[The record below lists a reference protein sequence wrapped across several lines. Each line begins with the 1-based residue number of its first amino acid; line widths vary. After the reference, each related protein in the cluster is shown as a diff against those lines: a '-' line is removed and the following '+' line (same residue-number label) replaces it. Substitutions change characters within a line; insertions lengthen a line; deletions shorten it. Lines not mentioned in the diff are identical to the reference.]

1 MDGEESFRANTDR
14 GSAASLFAFSNLS
27 SFHPLGCKSSSTSR
41 SEQCAACERRA
52 LCQDSRLPR
61 GLPLEL
67 VFAPHS
73 RRSLFSYT
81 ACKAPQTR
89 CSLYGPALLQ
99 VPGAQQS
106 LQGLNIATSVP
117 EDARSTDAEKR
128 PSWTAALGSV
138 QCRSQKANNEAAEHR
153 PLCAVYRIAKFQQK
167 LVHNPRQLEYAC
179 CWEKQRPATRFH
191 HGTRKRALSC
201 TFTAAKCMRL
211 KISEKHTSEER
222 GLESECCR
230 TQLSAL
236 TEQRPAGSSQP
247 CPDLTLAVTSYPGKC
262 PCGHWGCVL
271 PVSPPN
277 PCAPAAPGWQR
288 ARSCKLLHSEQALLS
303 DH

>member
-1 MDGEESFRANTDR
+1 MRSFCKSKVPSCGCFHERGQGPGKSQALPIGAGAAGARAPPRIPARVDGRR
-14 GSAASLFAFSNLS
+14 GILSCAHGPGLFPFSNLS

-167 LVHNPRQLEYAC
+167 LVHNPQSAS
-179 CWEKQRPATRFH
+179 A
-191 HGTRKRALSC
+191 GI
-201 TFTAAKCMRL
+201 RL
-211 KISEKHTSEER
+211 
-222 GLESECCR
+222 L
-230 TQLSAL
+230 L
-236 TEQRPAGSSQP
+236 
-247 CPDLTLAVTSYPGKC
+247 GK
-262 PCGHWGCVL
+262 
-271 PVSPPN
+271 
-277 PCAPAAPGWQR
+277 AAP
-288 ARSCKLLHSEQALLS
+288 SH
-303 DH
+303 

>member
-1 MDGEESFRANTDR
+1 MDGEESFRAHTDR

-27 SFHPLGCKSSSTSR
+27 SFRPLGCKSSSTSR

-117 EDARSTDAEKR
+117 EDARITDAEKR

-167 LVHNPRQLEYAC
+167 LVHNPQSAS
-179 CWEKQRPATRFH
+179 A
-191 HGTRKRALSC
+191 GI
-201 TFTAAKCMRL
+201 RL
-211 KISEKHTSEER
+211 
-222 GLESECCR
+222 L
-230 TQLSAL
+230 L
-236 TEQRPAGSSQP
+236 
-247 CPDLTLAVTSYPGKC
+247 GK
-262 PCGHWGCVL
+262 
-271 PVSPPN
+271 
-277 PCAPAAPGWQR
+277 AAP
-288 ARSCKLLHSEQALLS
+288 SH
-303 DH
+303 